1 MSEKNIKTMKK
12 AELVNILVEDYGYD
26 ESDLKDDEGKVYTN
40 AKLRSIILQEIED
53 EDSFNA
59 SEGVIIA
66 KVSPIGDNDLIVVM
80 NGLSGA
86 LTHRSTSTNRVWKFR
101 SFGQTDKIPYSEI
114 LSIRN
119 NNPKVFDEGWLIV
132 LNEQVQDELG
142 VKEMYKNILTPD
154 NIEKV
159 FDKSVNDL
167 SNFIDNLPDGM
178 KVTFFHKARELYGQ
192 GKIDSKAMI
201 DLIEEKFDIS
211 LEDNAPLSDIV

>member
-59 SEGVIIA
+59 SEGVITA